1 MAITPEPIPAN
12 QVKQPDVQSPID
24 AQSLRKNSENE
35 QTEKPINQSSPICF
49 VAQPFGDPDTFE
61 QDYFTHLYEQVL
73 RPAVEGAGLLIRRG
87 DSYGNGNIMTTV
99 VSAIAK
105 AKIMIA
111 DITTLNP
118 NVIYE
123 LAVRHALHRTGTI
136 MIFNRRRSRDSIPFN
151 LSNYRMIEFDHTS
164 ESQGYGFLQAQLRS
178 FILDNPEN
186 SRNQPDNP
194 VYQALPDLVVSFS
207 PPNIEVGVSDDV
219 RVSLMQL
226 RHLVDVVVTNLVPPS
241 DIQLSGEEG
250 LLQTQLSQSQEI
262 VRRYQEKYG
271 ELSEQ
276 SAKTPREI
284 ANEAAQAASE
294 GHLPNLIMDEARR
307 TVEALDTQKF
317 IAVVQN
323 ALELTTITLTA
334 EQFYDLATY
343 SQRFDLSNL
352 TSAIYE
358 RACTLYPSNS
368 RLQRARMSFN
378 SRSTDSTIRHQAQQ
392 DILNY
397 LHISFVDGKVVVPE
411 VEGSAVEVSMVG
423 TLLDSYNGEN
433 EIDKAMQVIEAFY
446 QHFPKRTL
454 VVRNYGRQLEY
465 LGRRNEALDYY
476 RQALWCPD
484 VNDTTA
490 IWLGVELY
498 NRQRYVDSAEAF
510 CLAAILDATDAN
522 GFVQTADAITQ
533 AMINEQ
539 RANSLQQSYPHRRL
553 PAGIDDTAVAVL
565 LMSAVSCELLSQ
577 ENVDLAAAVGARVGI
592 DWARI
597 MKVRSEGQSYTFKD
611 HTMSERL
618 DMNTRMQNVQAIYE
632 KLRSPVTERPKKGA

>member
-1 MAITPEPIPAN
+1 MQA
-12 QVKQPDVQSPID
+12 
-24 AQSLRKNSENE
+24 
-35 QTEKPINQSSPICF
+35 KPTRNCF
-49 VAQPFGDPDTFE
+49 IVQPFGAQGTPE
-61 QDYFTHLYEQVL
+61 NEYFTDLYERSLKPNIQNL
-73 RPAVEGAGLLIRRG
+73 GYHVERG
-87 DSYGNGNIMTTV
+87 DSSPGAGEIMGPIIEHLAKDDLV
-99 VSAIAK
+99 V
-105 AKIMIA
+105 A
-111 DITTLNP
+111 DLTMVNP
-118 NVIYE
+118 NVFYE
-123 LAVRHALHRTGTI
+123 LGVRHALRGLGTI
-136 MIFNRRRSRDSIPFN
+136 LIMNTGRTAHIPFN
-151 LSNYRMIEFDHTS
+151 INHFRVIEFDDS
-164 ESQGYGFLQAQLRS
+164 KFLEMQSRLVEYIKQFEARLLSQEGS
-178 FILDNPEN
+178 
-186 SRNQPDNP
+186 PDNP
-194 VYQALPDLVVSFS
+194 VHSALKELPVDVLAALDGTETGKLQLRLSDVQDELRRYHEIFGDLPDS
-207 PPNIEVGVSDDV
+207 
-219 RVSLMQL
+219 
-226 RHLVDVVVTNLVPPS
+226 
-241 DIQLSGEEG
+241 
-250 LLQTQLSQSQEI
+250 
-262 VRRYQEKYG
+262 
-271 ELSEQ
+271 
-276 SAKTPREI
+276 SAKTPIQI
-284 ANEAAQAASE
+284 ANEVAQVASG
-294 GHLPNLIMDEARR
+294 GHLPSLIMDDARR
-307 TVEALDTQKF
+307 AVEALDPKKF
-317 IAVVQN
+317 ITAVQDAMNLN
-323 ALELTTITLTA
+323 AVSLSA

-343 SQRFDLSNL
+343 SQRFDLTNL

-358 RACTLYPSNS
+358 EARRLYPSNS
-368 RLQRARMSFN
+368 RLLRARMSFN
-378 SRSTDSTIRHQAQQ
+378 SRSTDPTIRHQAQQ

-433 EIDKAMQVIEAFY
+433 EIDKALQVIETFY
-446 QHFPKRTL
+446 QQFPKRTL
-454 VVRNYGRQLEY
+454 FARNYGRQLEY